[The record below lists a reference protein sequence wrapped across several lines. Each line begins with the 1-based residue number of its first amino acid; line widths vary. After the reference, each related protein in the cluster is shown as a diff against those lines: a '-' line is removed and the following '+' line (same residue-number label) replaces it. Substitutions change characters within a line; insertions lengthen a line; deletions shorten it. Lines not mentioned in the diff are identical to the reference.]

1 MKTLIK
7 IIYSVIIICFGIFL
21 KIFMNEIVRQTNYD
35 FTKYFIINYSYIIIP
50 FMGLL
55 MLWLNDMLEQ
65 RIINKYQ
72 AVEE

>member
-1 MKTLIK
+1 
-7 IIYSVIIICFGIFL
+7 
-21 KIFMNEIVRQTNYD
+21 MNEIVRQTNYD